1 MGRSGYA
8 CKNVW
13 GAKKESAEILLG
25 IQRFV
30 TTIILAEKDFRFLR
44 KVDSMEIRKL
54 ENDEYRGIK
63 YHTTYSSC
71 GYYDIEFLGNGFSFV
86 FREFPKPRV
95 FDLSDT
101 ILSDWLDEPILFGAF
116 EGEELLGFSE
126 GFLEKWNARYRIS
139 NICVFQEGSRHRGT
153 GSLLMERM
161 LHEAEISGA
170 RMAVLE
176 TQSCN
181 EHAIAFYRRNGFEVI
196 GFDMYAYSNDDP
208 ERHEMRIEMGR
219 KLI

>member
-13 GAKKESAEILLG
+13 GVKKESAEILLG

-71 GYYDIEFLGNGFSFV
+71 GYYDIEFFGKRFFICFQGV
-86 FREFPKPRV
+86 PKAPSIRSV
-95 FDLSDT
+95 
-101 ILSDWLDEPILFGAF
+101 
-116 EGEELLGFSE
+116 
-126 GFLEKWNARYRIS
+126 RY
-139 NICVFQEGSRHRGT
+139 NP
-153 GSLLMERM
+153 L
-161 LHEAEISGA
+161 
-170 RMAVLE
+170 
-176 TQSCN
+176 
-181 EHAIAFYRRNGFEVI
+181 
-196 GFDMYAYSNDDP
+196 
-208 ERHEMRIEMGR
+208 
-219 KLI
+219 